1 MEWPHPCPLCRV
13 ECCVT
18 CVVAHPNRLAF
29 AWCIT
34 QQKWAGG
41 AYHIAKHNWGV
52 MIEDQLGTFPHMS
65 IARLIN
71 FEKFISE
78 IKIKIIFE
86 DSIFSLH
93 WGLFLF

>member
-1 MEWPHPCPLCRV
+1 VPYSTEMGR
-13 ECCVT
+13 
-18 CVVAHPNRLAF
+18 
-29 AWCIT
+29 
-34 QQKWAGG
+34 G
-41 AYHIAKHNWGV
+41 AYHIAKHNLGV

-71 FEKFISE
+71 FEKFISK

-93 WGLFLF
+93 WGIFFIFKKNYFEISQHF